1 MPIVSF
7 TYDKME
13 VARLKQLEVPLKV
26 ENNMRVIEIKEEDVT
41 AGGEKK
47 EKVLRFLFE
56 FKVDYLPKQA
66 FILLEGNLVYF
77 DVKEALD
84 NIVKGWKKNKK
95 LPPEVMQLVMNNIL
109 IRSNVKCLLL
119 GQEIGLPPHIVLP
132 TLQNIPK
139 AEHQKAEEYIG

>member
-95 LPPEVMQLVMNNIL
+95 LTSKKL
-109 IRSNVKCLLL
+109 I
-119 GQEIGLPPHIVLP
+119 GD
-132 TLQNIPK
+132 
-139 AEHQKAEEYIG
+139 